1 MAGLVTGNKFD
12 PNKDIPDLSGK
23 VYVVTGGSA
32 GIGYGIVAHIL
43 QHNPAKI
50 YLLSNKEEHA
60 AEAQEGLKKWGD
72 SDKVEWRQCNLE
84 SLKQTD
90 QVARSLAKDLDRL
103 DALVCNAG
111 LGVGV
116 YNESVED
123 HLDTHM
129 QVNHFAQ
136 AHLVFTLLPILQK
149 TTDSRIVFQS
159 SDVHKGAPSSI
170 AFESI
175 AEMNQDIGPTY
186 LYART
191 KLAQILFARELVTRI
206 KNGQFGQVT
215 QTQGLPFINAVHP
228 GGVLT
233 DQPNQAMEAYG
244 TPAKI
249 GFKAIKPFMKSPEE
263 EGCRPALFAA
273 TSADVASETIQAA
286 YIVPDRKV
294 TEPSKQAK
302 DEKLAQNLW
311 KLTKEVLESKIGN
324 LDYSM

>member
-32 GIGYGIVAHIL
+32 GIGYGIVAHLL
-43 QHNPAKI
+43 QHNPSKI

-60 AEAQEGLKKWGD
+60 NEAQEGLKNWGD
-72 SDKVEWRQCNLE
+72 NTKVEWRQCNLE

-90 QVARSLAKDLDRL
+90 EVTRSLAKDLDRL
-103 DALVCNAG
+103 DGLVCNAG

-123 HLDTHM
+123 GLDTHM
-129 QVNHFAQ
+129 
-136 AHLVFTLLPILQK
+136 QK

-175 AEMNQDIGPTY
+175 NEMNQDIGPTN

-215 QTQGLPFINAVHP
+215 QAQGLPFINAVHP

-233 DQPNQAMEAYG
+233 DQPNQAIEAYG

-249 GFKAIKPFMKSPEE
+249 AVKAIKPFMKSPEE
-263 EGCRPALFAA
+263 EGCRPALFA
-273 TSADVASETIQAA
+273 VASESVAKETIQAA
-286 YIVPDRKV
+286 YIVPDRKI
-294 TEPSKQAK
+294 TEPSNQAK

-311 KLTKEVLESKIGN
+311 KLTKEVLETKIGN
-324 LDYSM
+324 VDYTM

>member
-1 MAGLVTGNKFD
+1 MAGLLTGNKFD

-32 GIGYGIVAHIL
+32 GIGYGIVAHLL
-43 QHNPAKI
+43 QHNASKI

-60 AEAQEGLKKWGD
+60 NEAQEGLKNWGD
-72 SDKVEWRQCNLE
+72 NTKVEWRQCNLE

-90 QVARSLAKDLDRL
+90 EVTRSLAKDLDRL
-103 DALVCNAG
+103 DGLVCNAG

-123 HLDTHM
+123 GLDTHM

-136 AHLVFTLLPILQK
+136 AHLVLTLLPIIQK

-170 AFESI
+170 AFESVN
-175 AEMNQDIGPTY
+175 EMNQDIGPTN

-191 KLAQILFARELVTRI
+191 KLAQILFARELVTHI

-233 DQPNQAMEAYG
+233 DQPNQAIEAYG

-249 GFKAIKPFMKSPEE
+249 AVKAIKPFMKSPEE
-263 EGCRPALFAA
+263 EGCRPALFA
-273 TSADVASETIQAA
+273 VASEAVAKETIQAA
-286 YIVPDRKV
+286 YIVPDRKI
-294 TEPSKQAK
+294 TEPSNQAK

-311 KLTKEVLESKIGN
+311 KLTKEVLETKIGN
-324 LDYSM
+324 LDYTM